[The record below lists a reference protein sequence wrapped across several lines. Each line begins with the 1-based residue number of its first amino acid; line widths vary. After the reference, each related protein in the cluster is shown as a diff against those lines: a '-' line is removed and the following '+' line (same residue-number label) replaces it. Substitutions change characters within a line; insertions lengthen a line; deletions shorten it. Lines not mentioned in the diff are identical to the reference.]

1 MLKVGSLLKIAAV
14 STLLMACGGGSGGDN
29 VVNVYTH
36 RHYEADNALYK
47 KFTEETGIK
56 VNVINANAD
65 ELIQR
70 LESEGVNSPAD
81 VLITVDGGRLNRAM
95 DKDLLQPINSAV
107 LDENIPAEFREPEG
121 HWFGLT
127 YRARI
132 IVHASDR
139 IEAGAIQNYEDLAAP
154 KWKGKVLVRT
164 SEHVYNQSLT
174 ASILL
179 AQGEEKTKEWA
190 KGLVANFAR
199 TPKGND
205 RDQVKAIAAGEGD
218 IAIVNSYYI
227 GLMLHSENTEERKA
241 AEGITLVFPN
251 QDNRGTHVNISAAGV
266 TKHAPNRENA
276 IKFIEFLSGATAQE
290 LFAGTNYEYPVNPQ
304 IPLSETLVSWGTFKK
319 DKASIAEIG
328 RLNSKAVLIME
339 EAGWK

>member
-1 MLKVGSLLKIAAV
+1 MFKSRSLFHIAIV
-14 STLLMACGGGSGGDN
+14 SGLLMACGGGNDEQ

-36 RHYEADNALYK
+36 RHYEADNELYR
-47 KFTEETGIK
+47 KFTDETGIR

-70 LESEGVNSPAD
+70 LQSEGPNSPAD

-95 DKDLLQPINSAV
+95 DKGLLQAV
-107 LDENIPAEFREPEG
+107 ESEVLNANVPAEFREPGG
-121 HWFGLT
+121 HWYGMT

-132 IVHASDR
+132 IVHATDR
-139 IEAGAIQNYEDLAAP
+139 VKPGEIKNYEDLADP
-154 KWKGKVLVRT
+154 KWKGKVLVRS

-174 ASILL
+174 ASMLL
-179 AQGEEKTKEWA
+179 ADGEEKTAAWA

-199 TPKGND
+199 DPKGND

-227 GLMLHSENTEERKA
+227 GLMLHSENVEEKKA
-241 AEGITLVFPN
+241 AESITLVFPN

-266 TKHAPNRENA
+266 TKYAPNRENA
-276 IKFIEFLSGATAQE
+276 VKFLEFLSGATAQE
-290 LFAGTNYEYPVNPQ
+290 VFAGTNFEYPVNPTV
-304 IPLSETLVSWGTFKK
+304 PLSETLVSWGTFKK
-319 DKASIAEIG
+319 DNANVSEIG
-328 RLNSKAVLIME
+328 RLNDQAVIIME
-339 EAGWK
+339 DAGWK